1 MCGKFFYICSL
12 IYNVSFSFNNFSFRG
27 PEFEMNDPVTVSEG
41 FERGPG
47 NDQGLTGE
55 LSEVRQERGGKN
67 NGDGIQTGSDKK

>member
-47 NDQGLTGE
+47 ND
-55 LSEVRQERGGKN
+55 
-67 NGDGIQTGSDKK
+67 